1 MPARHLLLCLPL
13 VVGMLAQEASGE
25 DNPIVRLDTSLEAPY
40 QVVVDG
46 ELSGRSVTVLQ
57 CIFSRLQQP
66 YQIQLTSLSRARQN
80 VSRRIADGFFSSA
93 PDPQVDGYA
102 QLSAP
107 LLMEKWYWYA
117 LDPHILN
124 KPIWERELRIGSVLG
139 SNSLTWLEA
148 RGITVAQKVPRQ
160 EQLIELLQRER
171 IDLFLADDNV
181 MRSALHDQA
190 TQPPLQQRFVRY
202 SPLGVYFSHGFL
214 QQHPDFLSA
223 FNRQVEH
230 CAPNGSML
238 TDAEAHYL
246 RQLTTQH
253 LKRWAYHDELLGAL
267 RHAAPRNTS
276 IERIHELDRQWQH
289 ERLLEEK
296 PLIRRLLQAPASQLL
311 ANIAR
316 QHQPLFNEIF
326 LSDPSGQLVAIS
338 EITSD
343 YWQADEDDFQQA
355 HSLAPG
361 QVHIGSIEYDGS
373 TQSFQSK
380 VSAPIH
386 DPEDG
391 RFLGVLSLGIN
402 IEAAFGDSLH

>member
-1 MPARHLLLCLPL
+1 MPDRHLFPCLLLL
-13 VVGMLAQEASGE
+13 IATLAQASDE
-25 DNPIVRLDTSLEAPY
+25 EHPTVRLDTSLEDPY

-46 ELSGRSVTVLQ
+46 ELSGSSVTVLQ
-57 CIFSRLQQP
+57 CIFSRLHQP

-93 PDPQVDGYA
+93 PDTQVDGYA

-117 LDPHILN
+117 LEPQILN
-124 KPIWERELRIGSVLG
+124 KPIWERDLRIGSVLG
-139 SNSLTWLEA
+139 SNSMTWLEA
-148 RGITVAQKVPRQ
+148 RGITVAQKVPRL
-160 EQLIELLQRER
+160 EQLIELLQRGR

-181 MRSALHDQA
+181 MRSALSQ
-190 TQPPLQQRFVRY
+190 QPKQPDLQQRFVRY
-202 SPLGVYFSHGFL
+202 SPLGVYFSHDFL
-214 QQHPDFLSA
+214 QQHPDFLNA

-230 CAPNGSML
+230 CAPRGSTL

-246 RQLTTQH
+246 RQLTAQH
-253 LKRWAYHDELLGAL
+253 LRRWAYHDELLNAL
-267 RHAAPRNTS
+267 RQAATRNTS
-276 IERIHELDRQWQH
+276 IERIRELDRQWQR

-296 PLIRRLLQAPASQLL
+296 PLIRRLLQVPTSQLL

-326 LSDPSGQLVAIS
+326 LSDQSGQLVAIS

-355 HSLAPG
+355 QRLAPG
-361 QVHIGSIEYDGS
+361 QVHIGNIEYDGS

-391 RFLGVLSLGIN
+391 RLLGVLSLGIN
-402 IEAAFGDSLH
+402 IETAFGDNLR

>member
-1 MPARHLLLCLPL
+1 MPDRHLFPCLLLL
-13 VVGMLAQEASGE
+13 IATLAQASDE
-25 DNPIVRLDTSLEAPY
+25 EHPTVRLDTSLEDPY

-46 ELSGRSVTVLQ
+46 ELSGSSVTVLQ
-57 CIFSRLQQP
+57 CIFSRMHQP

-93 PDPQVDGYA
+93 PDTQVDGYA

-117 LDPHILN
+117 LEPQILN
-124 KPIWERELRIGSVLG
+124 KPIWERDLRIGSVLG
-139 SNSLTWLEA
+139 SNSMTWLEA
-148 RGITVAQKVPRQ
+148 RGITVAQKVPRL
-160 EQLIELLQRER
+160 EQLIELLQRGR
-171 IDLFLADDNV
+171 IDLFLADGNV
-181 MRSALHDQA
+181 MRSALSQ
-190 TQPPLQQRFVRY
+190 QPKQPDLQQRFVRY
-202 SPLGVYFSHGFL
+202 SPLGVYFSHDFL
-214 QQHPDFLSA
+214 QQHPDFLNA

-230 CAPNGSML
+230 CAPRGSTL

-246 RQLTTQH
+246 RQLTAQH
-253 LKRWAYHDELLGAL
+253 LKRWAYHDELLNAL
-267 RHAAPRNTS
+267 RQAATRNTS
-276 IERIHELDRQWQH
+276 IERIRELERQWQR

-326 LSDPSGQLVAIS
+326 LSDQSGQLVAIS

-355 HSLAPG
+355 QRLAPG
-361 QVHIGSIEYDGS
+361 QVHIGNVEYDGS

-391 RFLGVLSLGIN
+391 RLLGVLSLGIN
-402 IEAAFGDSLH
+402 IETAFGDNLR

>member
-1 MPARHLLLCLPL
+1 MPDRHLFPCLLLL
-13 VVGMLAQEASGE
+13 IATLAQASDE
-25 DNPIVRLDTSLEAPY
+25 DHPTVRLDTSLEDPY

-46 ELSGRSVTVLQ
+46 ELSGSSVTVLQ
-57 CIFSRLQQP
+57 CIFSRLHQP

-93 PDPQVDGYA
+93 PDTQVDGYA

-117 LDPHILN
+117 LEPQILN
-124 KPIWERELRIGSVLG
+124 KPIWERDLRIGSVLG
-139 SNSLTWLEA
+139 SNSMTWLEA
-148 RGITVAQKVPRQ
+148 RGITVAQKVPRL
-160 EQLIELLQRER
+160 EQLIELLQRGR

-181 MRSALHDQA
+181 MRSALSQ
-190 TQPPLQQRFVRY
+190 QPKQPDLQQRFVRY
-202 SPLGVYFSHGFL
+202 SPLGVYFSHDFL
-214 QQHPDFLSA
+214 QQHPDFLNA

-230 CAPNGSML
+230 CAPRGSTL

-246 RQLTTQH
+246 RQLTAQH
-253 LKRWAYHDELLGAL
+253 LKRWAYHDELLNAL
-267 RHAAPRNTS
+267 RQAATRNTS
-276 IERIHELDRQWQH
+276 IERIRELDRQWQR

-311 ANIAR
+311 ANITR

-326 LSDPSGQLVAIS
+326 LSDQSGQLVAIS

-355 HSLAPG
+355 QRLAPG
-361 QVHIGSIEYDGS
+361 QVHIGNVEYDGS

-391 RFLGVLSLGIN
+391 RLLGVLSLGIN
-402 IEAAFGDSLH
+402 IETAFGDNLR